1 MYAIIVMSLKFDA
14 SVKHI
19 RTPYYLCYTQSCM
32 YTYGLPCIESSV
44 EQCYNT
50 VIITDYQL
58 QIPLHFGSTAKT
70 EPCEYHFNL
79 LTQSL

>member
-1 MYAIIVMSLKFDA
+1 MKFCDSFSSRLSITAVRKTVSKQMYSRQMFQ
-14 SVKHI
+14 
-19 RTPYYLCYTQSCM
+19 R
-32 YTYGLPCIESSV
+32 SV
-44 EQCYNT
+44 EQYYNT
-50 VIITDYQL
+50 VIVIDYQL